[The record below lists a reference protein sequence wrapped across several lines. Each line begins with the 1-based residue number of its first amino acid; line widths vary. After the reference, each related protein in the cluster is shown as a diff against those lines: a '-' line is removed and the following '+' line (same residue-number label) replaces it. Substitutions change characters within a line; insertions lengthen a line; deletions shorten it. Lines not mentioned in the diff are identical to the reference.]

1 MMKKVLAVFLCLCI
15 ALSSLAVGVYA
26 LCNDEELNFVAAS
39 DIHYLKPRNEISGNI
54 DDPIYW
60 YSNNRGTLE
69 DESGFLLDGF
79 LKECAQNDDCDY
91 VFIAGDLADNGRSN
105 PEDHRFV
112 AEKLKTIRKRLY
124 SCTFSNRKSSISV
137 IMWYS
142 TNTAFSISTCQNCWR
157 RFIRVCLSMSR
168 KVPKCYLVR

>member
-15 ALSSLAVGVYA
+15 ALSSLAVGAYA

-54 DDPIYW
+54 DDPIDW
-60 YSNNRGTLE
+60 YSNNRGTLG

-91 VFIAGDLADNGRSN
+91 VFIAGDLADSGRYN

-112 AEKLKTIRKRLY
+112 AEKLKAFEEETGKQVY
-124 SCTFSNRKSSISV
+124 V
-137 IMWYS
+137 INGNHDCSEKLS
-142 TNTAFSISTCQNCWR
+142 TTRAVFKEIYAE
-157 RFIRVCLSMSR
+157 FG
-168 KVPKCYLVR
+168 